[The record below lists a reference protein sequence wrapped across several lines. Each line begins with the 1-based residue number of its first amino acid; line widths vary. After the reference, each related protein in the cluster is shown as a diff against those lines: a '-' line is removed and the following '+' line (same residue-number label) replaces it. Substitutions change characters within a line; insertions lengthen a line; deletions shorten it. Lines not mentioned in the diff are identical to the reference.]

1 MQINFSES
9 MNITYRTQD
18 RTPPEMFHEMNKK
31 LKVIAQSLQ
40 NDSATGDDL
49 YENIRVNIGGDE
61 YNPK

>member
-18 RTPPEMFHEMNKK
+18 RTPPEMFHETNKK
-31 LKVIAQSLQ
+31 LKVIAKSLQ

-49 YENIRVNIGGDE
+49 CENFRVIIGGDE

>member
-1 MQINFSES
+1 MQINSSEA
-9 MNITYRTQD
+9 MKITCRTQD
-18 RTPPEMFHEMNKK
+18 RTPPKMFHETNKK
-31 LKVIAQSLQ
+31 LKVIAKSLQ